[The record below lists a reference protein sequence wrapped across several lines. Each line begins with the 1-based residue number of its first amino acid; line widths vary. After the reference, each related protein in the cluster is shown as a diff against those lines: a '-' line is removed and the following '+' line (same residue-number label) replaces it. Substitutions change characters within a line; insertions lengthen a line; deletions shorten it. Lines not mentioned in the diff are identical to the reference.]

1 MPAKFQRVT
10 LSTSQLLKKK
20 KKSKGKERIKAK
32 KNVQKDRKS
41 KQYTA
46 TGTKINSQ
54 HNVTTYEKK
63 DYYSFTKPSFE

>member
-10 LSTSQLLKKK
+10 LSTSQLLKK

-63 DYYSFTKPSFE
+63 TIIPSLNQALSR